1 MGNNVLDF
9 QILTADGETDD
20 AARISTFSFNGP

>member
-20 AARISTFSFNGP
+20 AARISTYQHV